1 MALSSRR
8 QGLCVSPSWSW
19 WRWGDTRVKRCV
31 MVFPEVY
38 NAGEK
43 KPCGMGTGVRQIRGW
58 EILAVPKYG
67 QISKMWNS
75 VAIREKV
82 ALTTFMLVS
91 SPLTVLL
98 TTVWLEIQRWL
109 YLTGLRDFKSSLD
122 YYCSRGAPSTAVA
135 SFKHKS
141 KVKSHLIVI

>member
-8 QGLCVSPSWSW
+8 QGLCMSPGWGW

-43 KPCGMGTGVRQIRGW
+43 KPCEMGTGVRWIRGW

-82 ALTTFMLVS
+82 ALTAFMLVS
-91 SPLTVLL
+91 SPLTALL
-98 TTVWLEIQRWL
+98 TTVIQR
-109 YLTGLRDFKSSLD
+109 
-122 YYCSRGAPSTAVA
+122 SRCGCILQV
-135 SFKHKS
+135 FGIL
-141 KVKSHLIVI
+141 SHLWITTAPVVHLQQQLLHLSIKIKWNII